1 MSFGDAIKS
10 GFNNYVNFN
19 GRASRSEYNY
29 WVLFIILLSIFALTL
44 DPIDL
49 YTGEG
54 GMLSNILSLALIL
67 PGVAVMIRRFHDINK
82 SGWNYFWSLTIIGV
96 FPVLYWL
103 VFKAGDN
110 GSNSYGVD
118 PLSNSLPLQSDQ
130 SEDISSSTD
139 APELSDEPSQE
150 SSDEPESIDENASE
164 KPEWEDI
171 LRDCKKRMTYV
182 GEYLRV

>member
-1 MSFGDAIKS
+1 MSIVEAIKS

-29 WVLFIILLSIFALTL
+29 WVLFIILLSTFALIL
-44 DPIDL
+44 DPIDF

-82 SGWNYFWSLTIIGV
+82 SGWNYFWSLTIVGV

-110 GSNSYGVD
+110 GGNSYGVD
-118 PLSNSLPLQSDQ
+118 PLSNSSPLPSNQ
-130 SEDISSSTD
+130 SEDIPLSTG
-139 APELSDEPSQE
+139 ARE
-150 SSDEPESIDENASE
+150 SSDEPESINENESE
-164 KPEWEDI
+164 KPE
-171 LRDCKKRMTYV
+171 
-182 GEYLRV
+182 

>member
-10 GFNNYVNFN
+10 GFNNYVNFE
-19 GRASRSEYNY
+19 GRASRSEINY
-29 WVLFIILLSIFALTL
+29 WILFTILLSIFAMIL
-44 DPIDL
+44 DPIDF

-54 GMLSNILSLALIL
+54 GMLSNILSLALFL

-103 VFKAGDN
+103 IFKAGDN

-118 PLSNSLPLQSDQ
+118 PLSNSSPLPSDQ
-130 SEDISSSTD
+130 SEDISSSTG
-139 APELSDEPSQE
+139 APEL
-150 SSDEPESIDENASE
+150 SDEPESIDEDASE
-164 KPEWEDI
+164 KPE
-171 LRDCKKRMTYV
+171 
-182 GEYLRV
+182 

>member
-1 MSFGDAIKS
+1 MSIVEAIKS

-29 WVLFIILLSIFALTL
+29 WVLFIILLSTFAFIL
-44 DPIDL
+44 DPIDF

-82 SGWNYFWSLTIIGV
+82 SGWNYFWSLTIVGV

-110 GSNSYGVD
+110 GGNSYGVD
-118 PLSNSLPLQSDQ
+118 PLSNSSPLPSNQ
-130 SEDISSSTD
+130 SEDIPLSTG
-139 APELSDEPSQE
+139 APE
-150 SSDEPESIDENASE
+150 SSDEPESINENESE
-164 KPEWEDI
+164 KPE
-171 LRDCKKRMTYV
+171 
-182 GEYLRV
+182 

>member
-1 MSFGDAIKS
+1 MSIVEAIKS

-29 WVLFIILLSIFALTL
+29 WVLFIILLSIFALIL

-54 GMLSNILSLALIL
+54 GMLSNILSLVLIL

-103 VFKAGDN
+103 IFKAGDN

-118 PLSNSLPLQSDQ
+118 SLSNNSPLPSNQ
-130 SEDISSSTD
+130 SEDIPLSTG
-139 APELSDEPSQE
+139 LTE
-150 SSDEPESIDENASE
+150 SSDEPESVDENEFE
-164 KPEWEDI
+164 KPE
-171 LRDCKKRMTYV
+171 
-182 GEYLRV
+182 

>member
-67 PGVAVMIRRFHDINK
+67 PNVAVMIRRFHDINK

-103 VFKAGDN
+103 VFKAGDS

-118 PLSNSLPLQSDQ
+118 PLSNSSPLPSDQ
-130 SEDISSSTD
+130 SEDIPSSTG
-139 APELSDEPSQE
+139 ELE
-150 SSDEPESIDENASE
+150 SSDEPEIIDENESE
-164 KPEWEDI
+164 KPE
-171 LRDCKKRMTYV
+171 
-182 GEYLRV
+182 

>member
-29 WVLFIILLSIFALTL
+29 WVLFVILLSIFSLIL
-44 DPIDL
+44 DP
-49 YTGEG
+49 G
-54 GMLSNILSLALIL
+54 GMLSNILTLALFL
-67 PGVAVMIRRFHDINK
+67 PGLAVMIRRFHDINK

-103 VFKAGDN
+103 IFKAGDH

-118 PLSNSLPLQSDQ
+118 PLSNSSPLQSDQ
-130 SEDISSSTD
+130 SEDIPSSTG

-150 SSDEPESIDENASE
+150 SSDEPESIDENTSE
-164 KPEWEDI
+164 KPDLEDI
-171 LRDCKKRMTYV
+171 FKK
-182 GEYLRV
+182 L

>member
-29 WVLFIILLSIFALTL
+29 WVLFTILLSIFALIL
-44 DPIDL
+44 DPIDF

-54 GMLSNILSLALIL
+54 GMLSNLLSLALLL
-67 PGVAVMIRRFHDINK
+67 PGAAVMIRRFHDINK

-103 VFKAGDN
+103 IFKAGDN
-110 GSNSYGVD
+110 GSNSYGAN
-118 PLSNSLPLQSDQ
+118 PLTNSSPLPSEK
-130 SEDISSSTD
+130 SEDIPSSTG
-139 APELSDEPSQE
+139 APESSDEPSQE
-150 SSDEPESIDENASE
+150 SSDDSDSTN
-164 KPEWEDI
+164 ED
-171 LRDCKKRMTYV
+171 
-182 GEYLRV
+182 

>member
-1 MSFGDAIKS
+1 MSIVEAIKS

-29 WVLFIILLSIFALTL
+29 WVLFIILLSTFALIL
-44 DPIDL
+44 DPIDF

-82 SGWNYFWSLTIIGV
+82 SGWNYFWSLTIVGV
-96 FPVLYWL
+96 FPVFYWL

-110 GSNSYGVD
+110 GGNSYGVD
-118 PLSNSLPLQSDQ
+118 PLSNSSPLPSNQ
-130 SEDISSSTD
+130 SEDILLSTGV
-139 APELSDEPSQE
+139 PE
-150 SSDEPESIDENASE
+150 SSDEPESINENESE
-164 KPEWEDI
+164 KPE
-171 LRDCKKRMTYV
+171 
-182 GEYLRV
+182 

>member
-1 MSFGDAIKS
+1 MSSVEAIKS

-29 WVLFIILLSIFALTL
+29 WVLFIILLSTFALIL
-44 DPIDL
+44 DPIDF

-82 SGWNYFWSLTIIGV
+82 SGWNYFWSLTIVGV

-110 GSNSYGVD
+110 GGNSYGVD
-118 PLSNSLPLQSDQ
+118 PLSNNSSLPSNQ
-130 SEDISSSTD
+130 SEDIPLSTGV
-139 APELSDEPSQE
+139 PE
-150 SSDEPESIDENASE
+150 SSDEPESINENESE
-164 KPEWEDI
+164 KPE
-171 LRDCKKRMTYV
+171 
-182 GEYLRV
+182 

>member
-1 MSFGDAIKS
+1 MSFGEAIKS

-29 WVLFIILLSIFALTL
+29 WVLFTILLSIFALIL
-44 DPIDL
+44 DPIDF

-118 PLSNSLPLQSDQ
+118 PLSSSSPLPSNQ
-130 SEDISSSTD
+130 SEDIPLSTG
-139 APELSDEPSQE
+139 APESR
-150 SSDEPESIDENASE
+150 DEPESIDQNESE
-164 KPEWEDI
+164 KPE
-171 LRDCKKRMTYV
+171 
-182 GEYLRV
+182 

>member
-1 MSFGDAIKS
+1 MSIVEAIKS

-29 WVLFIILLSIFALTL
+29 WVLFIILLSTFALIL
-44 DPIDL
+44 DPIDF

-82 SGWNYFWSLTIIGV
+82 SGWNYFWSLTIVGV

-110 GSNSYGVD
+110 GGNSYGVD
-118 PLSNSLPLQSDQ
+118 PLSNSSPLPSNQ
-130 SEDISSSTD
+130 SEDIPLSTG
-139 APELSDEPSQE
+139 APESR
-150 SSDEPESIDENASE
+150 DEPESIDQNESE
-164 KPEWEDI
+164 KPE
-171 LRDCKKRMTYV
+171 
-182 GEYLRV
+182 

>member
-29 WVLFIILLSIFALTL
+29 WVLFTILLSIFALIL
-44 DPIDL
+44 DPIDF
-49 YTGEG
+49 YNGEG
-54 GMLSNILSLALIL
+54 GMLSNLLSLALLL

-103 VFKAGDN
+103 IFKAGDN
-110 GSNSYGVD
+110 GSNSYGANLLTNSS
-118 PLSNSLPLQSDQ
+118 PLPSEK
-130 SEDISSSTD
+130 SEDIPSSTG
-139 APELSDEPSQE
+139 APESSDEPSQE
-150 SSDEPESIDENASE
+150 SSDESDSTN
-164 KPEWEDI
+164 ED
-171 LRDCKKRMTYV
+171 
-182 GEYLRV
+182 

>member
-1 MSFGDAIKS
+1 MSIVEAIKS

-29 WVLFIILLSIFALTL
+29 WVLFIILLSTFALIL
-44 DPIDL
+44 DPIDF

-82 SGWNYFWSLTIIGV
+82 SGWNYFWSLTIVGV

-110 GSNSYGVD
+110 GGNSYGVD
-118 PLSNSLPLQSDQ
+118 PLSNSSPLPSNQ
-130 SEDISSSTD
+130 SEDILLSTGV
-139 APELSDEPSQE
+139 PE
-150 SSDEPESIDENASE
+150 SSDEPESINENESE
-164 KPEWEDI
+164 KPE
-171 LRDCKKRMTYV
+171 
-182 GEYLRV
+182 